1 MSERKHCVAAFEQD
15 GVVKLLFLAIPCQ
28 TKREEERA
36 LKAHIK
42 DLKEN
47 GLLDKDIEVIVFGQD
62 EIPDRRYRNAFSL
75 QDKQI
80 IIDFEKA
87 KGICKEFVRG
97 KRVKPLEAL
106 DVFYM
111 KAHERGDDLQPII
124 DKKQYLRDLPD
135 LIDKAKTLRQLDKF
149 FEEEVLNG

>member
-42 DLKEN
+42 ELKEN
-47 GLLDKDIEVIVFGQD
+47 DLLNKDIEVIVFGEE

-87 KGICKEFVRG
+87 KGICKEFVRS

-111 KAHERGDDLQPII
+111 KAHEQGDDLQPII

-135 LIDKAKTLRQLDKF
+135 LIDKAKTLKQLDKF